1 MNKNSI
7 NTVSNRV
14 AYLFPGQGSQ
24 HAGMG
29 KDLYIKDFRARDLFH
44 LADDTLGFK
53 ISETMFHG
61 TVEELKS
68 THIAQPAIFIYSVI
82 LAKCSLSFKP
92 SMVAGH
98 SLGEISAIVASGSLS
113 FEDGLRLLIK
123 RSQAMQKACLATPST
138 MAAILGLPDE
148 IVEEVCASV
157 DDFVRPANYNCPGQI
172 VISGTISGVKLA
184 CEKLSVVGAK
194 KIVPLQVSGGFH
206 TSLMQ
211 EAVLELEEVINSLS
225 FIEPNC
231 PIYQNIDASATIC
244 PITIRQNIMK
254 QVVSPVLWTKTIQ
267 NMVLDGANEF
277 IECGPGSVLQGL
289 TRKIVNDVVVSSIL
303 E

>member
-1 MNKNSI
+1 MNKDSI
-7 NTVSNRV
+7 ITASNKI

-24 HAGMG
+24 HVGMG
-29 KDLYIKDFRARDLFH
+29 KELYTQDSNARDLFH

-53 ISETMFHG
+53 ISEVMFHG
-61 TVEELKS
+61 TAEELKS

-82 LAKCSLSFKP
+82 LSKIASSFKP

-98 SLGEISAIVASGSLS
+98 SLGEISAVVASGALP

-138 MAAILGLPDE
+138 MAAILGLSDE
-148 IVEEVCASV
+148 IVEEVCASI
-157 DDFVRPANYNCPGQI
+157 DDFVCPANYNCPGQI
-172 VISGTISGVKLA
+172 VISGTISGVKQA
-184 CEKLSVVGAK
+184 CEKLSAVGAK
-194 KIVPLQVSGGFH
+194 RIVPLQVSGGFH

-211 EAVLELEEVINSLS
+211 NAVLELEEIVNSLS
-225 FIEPNC
+225 FIEPIC
-231 PIYQNIDASATIC
+231 PFYQNIDASPTDC
-244 PITIRQNIMK
+244 PITIKQNIIK

-267 NMVLDGANEF
+267 NMVSDGANEF

-289 TRKIVNDVVVSSIL
+289 VRKIVSDVPVSSIV